1 MVQDVFLKTSQAFV
15 PIGKV
20 AKGDNATFGGQHW
33 LVSVGRFH
41 YESMSVDGLNKARHT
56 AGTGHTRDGT
66 VLVGQTTKT
75 EAQLAQFASDWNKRG
90 QKGSHKYCVVDN
102 SCQHF
107 AKELINYAC
116 NGRYTIPE
124 SFGGRF
130 VIEPGRVD
138 VSFGT
143 GELVATR
150 AGPVDAHI
158 SGPAIGAHGSCLS
171 GPWMRVPVAF
181 RVLGCALQGVR
192 SVVRSAVWWPPSQSL
207 FFLLSLLFRVIVASI
222 LLLERC
228 VPQCIPWCVPGC
240 AFRDARSGWASKARA
255 TEV

>member
-158 SGPAIGAHGSCLS
+158 SGPAIGAHGSRNGGVKVKAELFNESITAGPVGVNLS
-171 GPWMRVPVAF
+171 PNLNTGATYDGRNAEAS
-181 RVLGCALQGVR
+181 VLGLGAKVGKDGLGI
-192 SVVRSAVWWPPSQSL
+192 STPLGGFTLKLW
-207 FFLLSLLFRVIVASI
+207 
-222 LLLERC
+222 
-228 VPQCIPWCVPGC
+228 
-240 AFRDARSGWASKARA
+240 
-255 TEV
+255 